1 MIEETTEMQTQHL
14 KELLC
19 IFLLR
24 VSMEGQWK
32 HVPATS
38 VWYTMFQDKNQKY
51 SIGRSTEFSEE
62 KEP

>member
-1 MIEETTEMQTQHL
+1 MQTKRL

-19 IFLLR
+19 IVLLR
-24 VSMEGQWK
+24 VSLKGQQK
-32 HVPATS
+32 HVTATS

-51 SIGRSTEFSEE
+51 SIGRSTEFSEQ